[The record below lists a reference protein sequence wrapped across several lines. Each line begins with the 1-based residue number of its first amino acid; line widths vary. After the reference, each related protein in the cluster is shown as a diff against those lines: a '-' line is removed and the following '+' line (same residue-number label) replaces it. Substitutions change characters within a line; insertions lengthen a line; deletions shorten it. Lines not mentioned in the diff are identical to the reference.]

1 MTFKNIKK
9 SYPRHFYC
17 EATQSCVPFFRP
29 CNGSCLDYQG
39 QISQDFHIAEFPPVP
54 FTLCP
59 HDNNICYVE
68 EFPPSIFIG
77 PFQKAE
83 EMCKKA
89 ELSCSDDEYICNG
102 QCTHLGLQCI
112 GDSSLSTRNNCLK
125 KFAGVFYN
133 LRWCGS
139 TNSCIPPEVPC
150 DGKCMKKKPRMA
162 FCEVE
167 GSCVNIKNTCAGK
180 CLAGRVKCENEDKCI
195 HRSAV
200 GDGIVHC
207 SDGSDEDIIRI
218 NGTITL
224 H

>member
-1 MTFKNIKK
+1 
-9 SYPRHFYC
+9 
-17 EATQSCVPFFRP
+17 
-29 CNGSCLDYQG
+29 
-39 QISQDFHIAEFPPVP
+39 
-54 FTLCP
+54 
-59 HDNNICYVE
+59 
-68 EFPPSIFIG
+68 
-77 PFQKAE
+77 
-83 EMCKKA
+83 MCKKA

-180 CLAGRVKCENEDKCI
+180 CLAGRVKCENEDKC
-195 HRSAV
+195 S
-200 GDGIVHC
+200 
-207 SDGSDEDIIRI
+207 
-218 NGTITL
+218 
-224 H
+224 